1 MGFFREFRYELSAL
15 VFGLGILAMAFAL
28 TQVFLGAQSP
38 DWLRDVH
45 AAVGG
50 WVIWEGTLGLFALLG
65 GGYYFVDTIVKD
77 REFNRLLSTRSKE
90 VFVKN
95 LERLERLVY
104 YELPS
109 AYERR
114 LNAKKQEFR
123 IKS

>member
-1 MGFFREFRYELSAL
+1 MGLLREFRYEISAFVL
-15 VFGLGILAMAFAL
+15 GLGILGMFFAL
-28 TQVFLGAQSP
+28 TQAFFAAQSP
-38 DWLRDVH
+38 EWLRDIH
-45 AAVGG
+45 RTVGA
-50 WVIWEGTLGLFALLG
+50 WVIWEGTLAFFALLG

-77 REFNRLLSTRSKE
+77 REFNRLVATKSKE

-114 LNAKKQEFR
+114 LNEKKREFR
-123 IKS
+123 IKG

>member
-15 VFGLGILAMAFAL
+15 VFGLGILAMVFAVTQAFFA
-28 TQVFLGAQSP
+28 GASP
-38 DWLRDVH
+38 DWLRGVH
-45 AAVGG
+45 NAVGG
-50 WVIWEGTLGLFALLG
+50 WVIWEGTVGFFALLG
-65 GGYYFVDTIVKD
+65 GGYYFFDTIVKD

-95 LERLERLVY
+95 LERLEKLVY

-114 LNAKKQEFR
+114 LNEKKQEFR

>member
-1 MGFFREFRYELSAL
+1 MGFFREFRYEVSTV
-15 VFGLGILAMAFAL
+15 VFGLGILSMVFAL
-28 TQVFLGAQSP
+28 TQAFLGAQSP
-38 DWLRDVH
+38 DWLKGVH
-45 AAVGG
+45 TTVGG
-50 WVIWEGTLGLFALLG
+50 WVIWEGTLGFFALLG

-114 LNAKKQEFR
+114 LNEKKHEFR
-123 IKS
+123 IKG